1 MTDLKDF
8 HENLERM
15 NAAQSKINIYN
26 NIDNFAI
33 EFSEWLARNHYVLC
47 NVTTT
52 GIHYWENEDSNGTTK
67 ELLQIFKE
75 QRR

>member
-15 NAAQSKINIYN
+15 NAAQSKVNIQN
-26 NIDNFAI
+26 NIDKFAMD
-33 EFSEWLARNHYVLC
+33 FGLWLL
-47 NVTTT
+47 
-52 GIHYWENEDSNGTTK
+52 YWSVVDAKIIDKDIK

-75 QRR
+75 QIR

>member
-15 NAAQSKINIYN
+15 NAAQSKVNMQN

-33 EFSEWLARNHYVLC
+33 EFAEWISDYKFLNFKGWYRNSYDIEMDKFKS
-47 NVTTT
+47 TM
-52 GIHYWENEDSNGTTK
+52 

-75 QRR
+75 QRK

>member
-8 HENLERM
+8 HDNLERM
-15 NAAQSKINIYN
+15 NAAQSKVNMQN
-26 NIDNFAI
+26 NLDKFAMDFGLWLLYWSVADSKIIDKDI
-33 EFSEWLARNHYVLC
+33 
-47 NVTTT
+47 
-52 GIHYWENEDSNGTTK
+52 K

>member
-15 NAAQSKINIYN
+15 NNAQSKINIQN
-26 NIDNFAI
+26 NIDKFAI
-33 EFSEWLARNHYVLC
+33 AFAQWLANDWV
-47 NVTTT
+47 
-52 GIHYWENEDSNGTTK
+52 EDERWSKITNFK

>member
-15 NAAQSKINIYN
+15 NAAQSKVNMQN
-26 NIDNFAI
+26 DIDNFAI
-33 EFSEWLARNHYVLC
+33 AFGFWLFYEID
-47 NVTTT
+47 VTD
-52 GIHYWENEDSNGTTK
+52 INKDLK

>member
-8 HENLERM
+8 HDNLDRM
-15 NAAQSKINIYN
+15 NAVQSKINIQT

-33 EFSEWLARNHYVLC
+33 EFAEWLSMFTQEFEDGDLR
-47 NVTTT
+47 
-52 GIHYWENEDSNGTTK
+52 YWNKDRWEIKTTK

-75 QRR
+75 QRK

>member
-15 NAAQSKINIYN
+15 NAAQSKVNMQN
-26 NIDNFAI
+26 NVDKFAMDFGLWLLYWSVADSKIIDKDI
-33 EFSEWLARNHYVLC
+33 
-47 NVTTT
+47 
-52 GIHYWENEDSNGTTK
+52 K

>member
-8 HENLERM
+8 HDNLDRM
-15 NAAQSKINIYN
+15 NAAQSKINIQN

-33 EFSEWLARNHYVLC
+33 QFAEW
-47 NVTTT
+47 
-52 GIHYWENEDSNGTTK
+52 ISNYKYCFFKGWYLNTYDVEMNNFRTTK

-75 QRR
+75 QRK

>member
-1 MTDLKDF
+1 MEPKDKAKDLKDF
-8 HENLERM
+8 HNSLE
-15 NAAQSKINIYN
+15 AKINIQN

-33 EFSEWLARNHYVLC
+33 EFAEWCLDNNLIIL
-47 NVTTT
+47 ND
-52 GIHYWENEDSNGTTK
+52 GK

>member
-15 NAAQSKINIYN
+15 NAAQSKVNIQN
-26 NIDNFAI
+26 NIDKFAMD
-33 EFSEWLARNHYVLC
+33 FGLWLL
-47 NVTTT
+47 
-52 GIHYWENEDSNGTTK
+52 YWSVIDAKIIDKDIK

>member
-15 NAAQSKINIYN
+15 NAAQSKVNIQN
-26 NIDNFAI
+26 NIDKFAMD
-33 EFSEWLARNHYVLC
+33 FGLWLL
-47 NVTTT
+47 
-52 GIHYWENEDSNGTTK
+52 YWSVIDAKIIDKDIK

-75 QRR
+75 QRI

>member
-1 MTDLKDF
+1 MKDLKDF
-8 HENLERM
+8 HNSLE
-15 NAAQSKINIYN
+15 SKINIQN

-33 EFSEWLARNHYVLC
+33 EFVNWLLIEPLDNSM
-47 NVTTT
+47 
-52 GIHYWENEDSNGTTK
+52 ENCTTK

>member
-15 NAAQSKINIYN
+15 NNAQSKINIQN

-33 EFSEWLARNHYVLC
+33 QFAEWYYCAN
-47 NVTTT
+47 N
-52 GIHYWENEDSNGTTK
+52 NEYCMYPNKSIK
-67 ELLQIFKE
+67 EHLQIFKE
-75 QRR
+75 QRK

>member
-8 HENLERM
+8 HDNLERM
-15 NAAQSKINIYN
+15 NAAQSKINIQN
-26 NIDNFAI
+26 NIDNFAMEFAEWISDYNYLELKGWYFNTYEI
-33 EFSEWLARNHYVLC
+33 EMSIFKS
-47 NVTTT
+47 
-52 GIHYWENEDSNGTTK
+52 TK